1 MKATINIRRIGEDY
15 CLVIPKE
22 AIELVGWEEDQS
34 LELRADKTGIEVFEV
49 KTTPDDEMEEQLA
62 AARILM
68 RKYHGVFA
76 KLADS

>member
-49 KTTPDDEMEEQLA
+49 KTTPADEMDEQLA
-62 AARILM
+62 AVRICM
-68 RKYHGVFA
+68 RKYHNALA
-76 KLADS
+76 KLAQS